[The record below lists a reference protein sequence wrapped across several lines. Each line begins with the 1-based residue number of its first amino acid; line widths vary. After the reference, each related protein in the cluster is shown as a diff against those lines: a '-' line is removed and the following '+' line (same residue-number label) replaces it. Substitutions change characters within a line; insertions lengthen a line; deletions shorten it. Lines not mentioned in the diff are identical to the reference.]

1 MKNTSYDIDLG
12 IIEKY
17 HISPNELFVLRTLL
31 ITQENENNQIMFRF
45 LRIPEHDRGDF
56 RNILIS
62 LQNKGIINKSYNIPQ
77 KGEEFKPEEIPINK
91 SLIRY
96 FHKDSFDMGLEL
108 FEEYPQFGSINGEA
122 IALRGVAKKFDS
134 LEDFYRFYGKSIRW
148 NPDTHKEII
157 ELVRWAKEQ
166 ATIINQSIASFV
178 INQGWNDLRALK
190 NGEGTNYNFDTVK
203 LL

>member
-1 MKNTSYDIDLG
+1 
-12 IIEKY
+12 
-17 HISPNELFVLRTLL
+17 
-31 ITQENENNQIMFRF
+31 MFRF
-45 LRIPEHDRGDF
+45 LRIPENDRGDF
-56 RNILIS
+56 RNILVS

-91 SLIRY
+91 NLIKY

-108 FEEYPQFGSINGEA
+108 FEEYPQFGSING
-122 IALRGVAKKFDS
+122 
-134 LEDFYRFYGKSIRW
+134 
-148 NPDTHKEII
+148 KEII

-166 ATIINQSIASFV
+166 TTIINQSIASFV

>member
-91 SLIRY
+91 NLIRY

>member
-91 SLIRY
+91 NLIRY

-178 INQGWNDLRALK
+178 INQGWNDLKALK

>member
-1 MKNTSYDIDLG
+1 
-12 IIEKY
+12 
-17 HISPNELFVLRTLL
+17 
-31 ITQENENNQIMFRF
+31 MFRF

-62 LQNKGIINKSYNIPQ
+62 LQDKGIINKSYNIPQ

-91 SLIRY
+91 NLIRY

-148 NPDTHKEII
+148 NPDIHKEII